1 MLNVKT
7 FNVFC
12 DESCHLLNDHQEVMV
27 IGATWCPDSITKK
40 IGRDIRAIK
49 VKHGLSQDFEIKWT
63 KVSNSKIDFYLDIV
77 DYFFS
82 NQALR
87 FRAVVVPH
95 KSRLDHDRFNQ
106 DHNPFY
112 YKICF
117 YLLKNIIENQNF
129 YRIYLDIKDTLGI
142 EKIEKLRSVLHNAGY
157 DFNRESVQ
165 RIQHIR
171 SHEVQQ
177 LQLADLFIGALGY
190 LHRGLNSNE
199 GKVQLI
205 ERIRSYTNR
214 DLLRSTL
221 PTERKFN
228 VFVWESR

>member
-1 MLNVKT
+1 
-7 FNVFC
+7 
-12 DESCHLLNDHQEVMV
+12 
-27 IGATWCPDSITKK
+27 
-40 IGRDIRAIK
+40 
-49 VKHGLSQDFEIKWT
+49 
-63 KVSNSKIDFYLDIV
+63 
-77 DYFFS
+77 
-82 NQALR
+82 
-87 FRAVVVPH
+87 
-95 KSRLDHDRFNQ
+95 
-106 DHNPFY
+106 
-112 YKICF
+112 
-117 YLLKNIIENQNF
+117 LKNIIENQNF